1 MKTKLKRHWNKTSV
15 KKDMEEIRALID
27 RFKDGEL
34 RKATEEEAKTMLNR
48 YEELSSKI
56 KNDFYQ
62 VRNKYIDRAARLIN
76 LEEFTDG
83 DKTAERGVYLGG
95 L

>member
-1 MKTKLKRHWNKTSV
+1 
-15 KKDMEEIRALID
+15 
-27 RFKDGEL
+27 
-34 RKATEEEAKTMLNR
+34 MLNR